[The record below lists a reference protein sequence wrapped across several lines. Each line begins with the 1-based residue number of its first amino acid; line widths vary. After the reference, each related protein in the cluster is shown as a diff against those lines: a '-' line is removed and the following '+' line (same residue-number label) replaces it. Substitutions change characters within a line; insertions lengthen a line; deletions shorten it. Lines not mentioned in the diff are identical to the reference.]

1 MTAPAA
7 PRLAGGRPRRWLPAA
22 VLAVLL
28 LAFYGPALGRG
39 FVSEDFLLL
48 RVLAQHPPWRHPLAA
63 LTGPWLGIDVVRF
76 YRPVSTALL
85 ALEAAAFGARAV
97 PFNVVHLFVHLANA
111 LLLYAFAA
119 RLRGSGRGPAFA
131 AALLFAVYPLHPNT
145 VLFIASFATLFA
157 AAFLLAALVAYQHF
171 RRGGGRLR
179 LAAALALF
187 ALALGSYEAA
197 VILPLLLVTYELLA
211 AGGDGGRGEE
221 RLPGRLAATVPF
233 FALVALY
240 LAGRRAI
247 FGVVLGGYAQTS
259 QALLSIR
266 PAALAG
272 DLATSL
278 VRLVVPVYDPPVGGA
293 ATAFLFAAL
302 VLLPLAGL
310 IASRRRLGLD
320 ALQLWLFGG
329 VWTIV
334 AIAPFAFRPAVPG
347 NGRYWYLASM
357 GIALAVAALVGWA
370 REALA
375 GAVGKRQGIPQWLP
389 VALPAAVVATLAL
402 AWIVLL
408 VGTVSAYRRAGA
420 TVRAVQGEVARAAAA
435 VDPASRLFVTGVPP
449 FLDNR
454 AGVPVAQVLHYGLAD
469 SVHPPFGTASRSVY
483 PLPSR
488 TAAELLPVAA
498 GGGEARIFAWDAA
511 GERLHE
517 VAPPSPPPAGVRE
530 LAPLPPADGAHR
542 VEVVPRPG
550 ERFQLVVLA
559 EGNPAVVEL
568 GPEAISGGVLSA
580 PAPREFTDSMDHL
593 YGGEQFWWVEAHDA
607 QGHLT
612 AYSPRLSLQPRALLE
627 PQAPLEPNASD

>member
-7 PRLAGGRPRRWLPAA
+7 PSLAGGRPRRWLPAA
-22 VLAVLL
+22 VLTALL
-28 LAFYGPALGRG
+28 LALYGPALGRG

-85 ALEAAAFGARAV
+85 ALEAAAFGAHAV
-97 PFNVVHLFVHLANA
+97 AFNVVHLLVHLANA

-119 RLRGSGRGPAFA
+119 RLRGLGRGPAFA
-131 AALLFAVYPLHPNT
+131 AAVLFAVYPLHPNT

-157 AAFLLAALVAYQHF
+157 ATFLLAALVAYQRF
-171 RRGGGRLR
+171 RLDGGRVR
-179 LAAALALF
+179 LVVALALL

-197 VILPLLLVTYELLA
+197 VILPLLLMTYELLA
-211 AGGDGGRGEE
+211 AAGDGGRGGE
-221 RLPGRLAATVPF
+221 RLPRRLAATVPF

-259 QALLSIR
+259 QALLSMR

-278 VRLVVPVYDPPVGGA
+278 VRLVVPVYDPPLGGA
-293 ATAFLFAAL
+293 ATALLFAAL

-320 ALQLWLFGG
+320 ALRLWLFGG
-329 VWTIV
+329 AWTVV

-357 GIALAVAALVGWA
+357 GVALAVATLAGWA

-375 GAVGKRQGIPQWLP
+375 VAVGKRQGSPHWLP

-420 TVRAVQGEVARAAAA
+420 TARAVQGELARVAAA
-435 VDPASRLFVTGVPP
+435 VDPASSLFVTGVPP

-454 AGVPVAQVLHYGLAD
+454 AGVPVAQVLHYGLSD
-469 SVHPPFGTASRSVY
+469 SIRPPFGTSSRPIY
-483 PLPSR
+483 PLATR

-511 GERLHE
+511 GERLRE

-530 LAPLPPADGAHR
+530 LVPLPPADGALR
-542 VEVVPRPG
+542 MEVVPRAG
-550 ERFQLVVLA
+550 ERFRLVVAA
-559 EGNPAVVEL
+559 EGNPAVAEL
-568 GPEAISGGVLSA
+568 PSEAISGGVLSA
-580 PAPREFTDSMDHL
+580 PLPREFVGSMDRL

-607 QGHLT
+607 QGRLT
-612 AYSPRLSLQPRALLE
+612 AYSPRERLDLRTP
-627 PQAPLEPNASD
+627 D